1 MRSDRITIIYDNRSS
16 REDLRP
22 GWGFSALLE
31 HDGVR
36 LLFDTGGDKI
46 VLEQNASVLG
56 IDLGSIDYLFFSH
69 EHCDHVGAA
78 SSALHRG
85 LSVVYP
91 ASFSQGFKKKVAS
104 TGASSIEVT
113 SPMQFS
119 RGLSSTG
126 ELGTT
131 IKEQSLIISTASGP
145 VLITGCAHPGIV
157 EIARTAT
164 DLAQGP
170 LRLVLGGF
178 HLGAA
183 TPDEVREIGGALRD
197 LRVKQ
202 VGPCHCTGERAI
214 GILQEMFGHDGLEVM
229 AGTQISL

>member
-1 MRSDRITIIYDNRSS
+1 MESNRITVIYDNRSA

-31 HDGVR
+31 HAGVR

-46 VLEQNASVLG
+46 VLEQNASALG
-56 IDLGSIDYLFFSH
+56 IDLESTDYLFFSH

-78 SSALHRG
+78 SSALHKG
-85 LSVVYP
+85 LAVIYP
-91 ASFSQGFKKKVAS
+91 ESFSQSFKKKVKA
-104 TGASSIEVT
+104 AHARPIQVT
-113 SPMQFS
+113 EPTEFSP
-119 RGLSSTG
+119 GLLSTG

-131 IKEQSLIISTASGP
+131 IKEQSLIISTGSGP

-164 DLAQGP
+164 DLAQEP

-178 HLGAA
+178 HLGET
-183 TPDEVREIGGALRD
+183 TPDKVREVGAALRD

-214 GILQEMFGHDGLEVM
+214 AILQKTFGEDSLEVM